1 MAARNSLSS
10 ENLSFDQIMQKEIF
24 INFIQC
30 NETVL
35 QKPYPI
41 DGQLYCNATFDGY
54 TCWNHTKAGTKTY
67 GNCPV
72 FMVEKFGQQPGQ
84 PFKECNTDGTWYQHP
99 HTQRSWTNY
108 APCSDTIKVQV
119 RIIDIQDAPTFQQ
132 TRMNN
137 LNKALFLFPSLP
149 KYKRANNVLYAY
161 FSGYSLSIV
170 VLTVALLILAYF
182 RQLKCTRV
190 TIHKH
195 LFVSY
200 ILTAVFWIT
209 YYATTSFDPHVV
221 ADNPVW
227 CRILHVL
234 SQYVTVCNY
243 AWMFCEGFYLHTVLV
258 MTFTNEKTLL
268 KICYFVGWGIPVIP
282 SVIYTALRSTNEDI
296 DNSCWHDDTVLIWT
310 FVGPIALSLLINVIF
325 LMNIIRI
332 LCSKVNA
339 NRPQSLQSLRQSLKA
354 TCILIPLL
362 GIQYIALPFRP
373 NDGNEH
379 GQYVYDMVSACLSS
393 FQGFLVS
400 LLFCFLNGEVF
411 SLLKAQ
417 IRMMQRCISYEESL
431 ASYMYASVQQSEGA
445 KDVANAEL
453 KEDTRRDKQMKVD
466 FSLV

>member
-1 MAARNSLSS
+1 MY
-10 ENLSFDQIMQKEIF
+10 E
-24 INFIQC
+24 
-30 NETVL
+30 
-35 QKPYPI
+35 
-41 DGQLYCNATFDGY
+41 QLYCNGTFDGY
-54 TCWNHTKAGTKTY
+54 TCWNYTKAGTKTY
-67 GNCPV
+67 GYCPL

-84 PFKECNTDGTWYQHP
+84 PFKECNTDGTWYKHP
-99 HTQRSWTNY
+99 NTQRSWTNY
-108 APCSDTIKVQV
+108 APCSDTMKVQ
-119 RIIDIQDAPTFQQ
+119 
-132 TRMNN
+132 
-137 LNKALFLFPSLP
+137 
-149 KYKRANNVLYAY
+149 RANNVLYAY
-161 FSGYSLSIV
+161 FSGYGVSIV
-170 VLTVALLILAYF
+170 VLIVALLILAYF
-182 RQLKCTRV
+182 RQLKCTRI

-209 YYATTSFDPHVV
+209 YYASTSFDPHVV

-258 MTFTNEKTLL
+258 LTFTNEKTLL
-268 KICYFVGWGIPVIP
+268 KICYVVGWGIPVVP
-282 SVIYTALRSTNEDI
+282 SAVYTVLRSTNEDVN
-296 DNSCWHDDTVLIWT
+296 NSCWHDDTILIWT
-310 FVGPIALSLLINVIF
+310 FSGPIALSLLINVIF

-379 GQYVYDMVSACLSS
+379 GKYVYDMASACLSS

-400 LLFCFLNGEVF
+400 LLFCFLNGEVL
-411 SLLKAQ
+411 SLLKSQ
-417 IRMMQRCISYEESL
+417 IKMLQRCVSYTETL
-431 ASYMYASVQQSEGA
+431 PSYMYASVYRSEGG
-445 KDVANAEL
+445 KHITDTEL
-453 KEDTRRDKQMKVD
+453 KEHIIEDKQVEVD
-466 FSLV
+466 FSLA

>member
-1 MAARNSLSS
+1 MAARNIRSS

-24 INFIQC
+24 INFIKC

-67 GNCPV
+67 GNCPL

-84 PFKECNTDGTWYQHP
+84 PFKECNTDGTWYKHP

-108 APCSDTIKVQV
+108 APCSDTIKVQ
-119 RIIDIQDAPTFQQ
+119 
-132 TRMNN
+132 
-137 LNKALFLFPSLP
+137 
-149 KYKRANNVLYAY
+149 RANNVLYAY
-161 FSGYSLSIV
+161 FSGYGLSIV

-268 KICYFVGWGIPVIP
+268 KICYLVGWGLPVIP
-282 SVIYTALRSTNEDI
+282 SVLYTVLRSTNTDI

-310 FVGPIALSLLINVIF
+310 FSGPIALSLLINVIF

-400 LLFCFLNGEVF
+400 LLFCFFNGEVL

-417 IRMMQRCISYEESL
+417 IRMMQRCISYEETL
-431 ASYMYASVQQSEGA
+431 ASYMYASVHQSEGA

-453 KEDTRRDKQMKVD
+453 KEDTRQDKQITVD